1 MKTHKL
7 TLFLPRIIV
16 AFILLQTLFF
26 KFGIGGQE
34 ALQESQEIFG
44 AIALATLGSADYEP
58 VMRIGTG
65 ILELAA
71 SILILLNATAYIGA
85 LLSAALMAG
94 ALLSHLLFIG
104 IEVRGDNGQLFIMAL
119 IVFISSVK
127 VVFDNWHKVTNLIA
141 RK

>member
-26 KFGIGGQE
+26 KFGISGQE

-44 AIALATLGSADYEP
+44 TIALAVLGSADHEAII
-58 VMRIGTG
+58 RIGTG

-71 SILILLNATAYIGA
+71 SILILLNATVYIGA
-85 LLSAALMAG
+85 FLSASLMAG
-94 ALLSHLLFIG
+94 AMLSHLLFIG

-119 IVFISSVK
+119 IVFISSIK
-127 VVFDNWHKVTNLIA
+127 VLFDNWPKIMNLIA
-141 RK
+141 KK